1 MPLAPSIY
9 QVFKCKI
16 IANDFTL
23 KKYFFQGFN
32 MGQNGSMG
40 LAGLSSSDPLQV
52 GASDFKF
59 GIKQEVLEHT
69 EQQGESETQSHEGL
83 AQQNENSDNNNR
95 DLEEK

>member
-69 EQQGESETQSHEGL
+69 DQQGAETQSHEGL
-83 AQQNENSDNNNR
+83 AQKNENSDNNNR

>member
-1 MPLAPSIY
+1 
-9 QVFKCKI
+9 
-16 IANDFTL
+16 
-23 KKYFFQGFN
+23 

-69 EQQGESETQSHEGL
+69 EHQGESETQSHEGL
-83 AQQNENSDNNNR
+83 AQQNENSDNNNC